1 VGSGPLRRLRL
12 AYDPSEL
19 FRRYFIN
26 TLFDSTFVFLGIVAA
41 SAILPDQPNMKV
53 TLGLLG
59 AAAIAVGVSSGVSVY
74 EAERLEAEIRMAKLE
89 RAMLS
94 ELKDTDIH
102 RTLRLFRTVLSLVNF
117 GAPLLASRP
126 QPPRRV
132 AVGPCRRGV
141 VDRDRDCGRLHR
153 RVHPWKGRGAEP
165 RPPSAPDVARGRR
178 HVPPAPRG
186 GPPVRLSEGS
196 CAHPGMSPRG

>member
-1 VGSGPLRRLRL
+1 MGSGPLRRLRL

-74 EAERLEAEIRMAKLE
+74 EAERLEAEIRIAKLE

-117 GAPLLASRP
+117 GAPLLVFALTATP
-126 QPPRRV
+126 L
-132 AVGPCRRGV
+132 ALNLLVG
-141 VDRDRDCGRLHR
+141 
-153 RVHPWKGRGAEP
+153 W
-165 RPPSAPDVARGRR
+165 PSARAAAESSIAIAIAVVFTAGYILGKVAGRS
-178 HVPPAPRG
+178 
-186 GPPVRLSEGS
+186 PVRQALR
-196 CAHPGMSPRG
+196 MSLAAVATFLLLLAVDLLFA